1 MKSFVAIVIAG
12 LVLAAAPAA
21 FAQAK
26 PIVKTETVTKTV
38 TIEAIER
45 SQRIVTFKDDKGV
58 MDTVQVG
65 PEMKRF
71 DEALL
76 AAVEPA
82 K

>member
-1 MKSFVAIVIAG
+1 MKSLVA
-12 LVLAAAPAA
+12 
-21 FAQAK
+21 
-26 PIVKTETVTKTV
+26 TETVTKTV